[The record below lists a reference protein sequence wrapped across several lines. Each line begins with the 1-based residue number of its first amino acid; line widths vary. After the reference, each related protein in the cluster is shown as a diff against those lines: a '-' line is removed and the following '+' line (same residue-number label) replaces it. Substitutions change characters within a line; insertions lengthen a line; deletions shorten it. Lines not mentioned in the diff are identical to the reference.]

1 VKNPLRHC
9 AAFAVLWICC
19 TRLGHSEDSQVLIG
33 VRMVDKQLIVRSL
46 DLANPQAVQERG
58 KLNQQNG
65 ERLNGVFQNADRSI
79 NVLRTTTARGAPLRA
94 LVRDIGIPGVLTDAA
109 ERAIGGL
116 SSTEA
121 ISSLLL
127 PISGPPVALVAH
139 YSDTP
144 PFFLVTLQTGPQWI
158 VITRKRLE
166 ADARYGHLTQ
176 CPDGSVYAT
185 SMEPEA
191 HPRLVQIDLH
201 KSAVVPVHEIAFNG
215 VSLQNDVA
223 DLACGRSGQLY
234 ALADPTYSRTNSLFA
249 INSITGA
256 ATWISAFDVERMAF
270 VH

>member
-1 VKNPLRHC
+1 
-9 AAFAVLWICC
+9 
-19 TRLGHSEDSQVLIG
+19 
-33 VRMVDKQLIVRSL
+33 MVDKQLIVRSL

-65 ERLNGVFQNADRSI
+65 ERLNGVFQSADRSI
-79 NVLRTTTARGAPLRA
+79 NVLRTATARGAPLRA
-94 LVRDIGIPGVLTDAA
+94 LVRNIGIPGVITDAA

-121 ISSLLL
+121 ISSLLF

-144 PFFLVTLQTGPQWI
+144 PFSLVILQPGPQWI
-158 VITRKRLE
+158 VTTRKKLE

-223 DLACGRSGQLY
+223 
-234 ALADPTYSRTNSLFA
+234 
-249 INSITGA
+249 I
-256 ATWISAFDVERMAF
+256 
-270 VH
+270 